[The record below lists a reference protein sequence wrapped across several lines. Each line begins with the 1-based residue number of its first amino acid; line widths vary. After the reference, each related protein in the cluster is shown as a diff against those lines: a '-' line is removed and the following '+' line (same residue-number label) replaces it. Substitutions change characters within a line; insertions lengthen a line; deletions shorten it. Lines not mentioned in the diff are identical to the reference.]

1 MTTANGRNEFAPP
14 PTPGFLRALGL
25 AILAHG
31 LLVAM
36 LTVGVQWKRE
46 ATPITVEA
54 ELWSAV
60 PEQAAPPAP
69 EPATQPEPIPVPPE
83 PPVPVVVPPP
93 VTPVAPPP
101 PVPTPDADIAVAK
114 EKARLK
120 KEKLLLEEKREEEKQ
135 LKQRQDKLQKEK
147 LEREKEKQDKEKL
160 DKAARDKKLQ
170 AQREQDAK
178 ADKAADAAKL
188 KAAAKT
194 KEEAKKLEELR
205 QQNMKRMAGLAGG
218 GVSGN
223 GDARSTGTAAQ
234 SSGPSAGYGGRI
246 RARIK
251 PNITYTEQISGNPT
265 AEVEVRT
272 SPDGTIISRKLTQS
286 SGVKSW
292 DDAVLAAIDKTEVL
306 PRDTDGRVPSSLMIS
321 FRPKD

>member
-36 LTVGVQWKRE
+36 LTVGVQWKRD
-46 ATPITVEA
+46 ATPSMFEA

-60 PEQAAPPAP
+60 PEQAAPPPP
-69 EPATQPEPIPVPPE
+69 EPVPTPV
-83 PPVPVVVPPP
+83 PPVPVVPKPQ
-93 VTPVAPPP
+93 PVAPPP
-101 PVPTPDADIAVAK
+101 PVVTPDADIAMAK
-114 EKARLK
+114 EKARVK
-120 KEKLLLEEKREEEKQ
+120 KEKLLLQEKLEEEKQ
-135 LKQRQDKLQKEK
+135 LKLRQDKLQKEK
-147 LEREKEKQDKEKL
+147 LEREKEKL

-170 AQREQDAK
+170 QEQREKDAK
-178 ADKAADAAKL
+178 AENAAKQ
-188 KAAAKT
+188 KTAEKT
-194 KEEAKKLEELR
+194 KEEARKLEELR
-205 QQNMKRMAGLAGG
+205 QQNMKRLAGLAGSSAA
-218 GVSGN
+218 SGN

-251 PNITYTEQISGNPT
+251 PNITYTETIVGNPT

-272 SPDGTIISRKLTQS
+272 SPDGTIINRNLVKS

-292 DDAVLAAIDKTEVL
+292 DDAVLNAIDKTETL
-306 PRDTDGRVPSSLMIS
+306 PRDTDGRVPASLVIS
-321 FRPKD
+321 FRPRD